1 MRVEQKEREGSGRVL
16 RHNLEICPHLYDPGS
31 CTTGLVDKSFRDA
44 ADSVL
49 CLEPKDRQGSS
60 RVLRHNL
67 EVRSELDNLYS
78 CTKGLAQKRF
88 RDVVD
93 HALCLEPKGREC
105 NNLVLPHN
113 LEVLLGLDNLGTYT
127 KGFAENDV
135 RVASDPELHLELT
148 NVVEMDRSVVKSPQM
163 HPDRMQKSA
172 AARNSKVLKR
182 LLQDD
187 ELLVES
193 QSLSPDVEFV

>member
-16 RHNLEICPHLYDPGS
+16 QHNLEVCPHLYDPGS

-60 RVLRHNL
+60 RVL
-67 EVRSELDNLYS
+67 
-78 CTKGLAQKRF
+78 
-88 RDVVD
+88 
-93 HALCLEPKGREC
+93 
-105 NNLVLPHN
+105 PHN

-127 KGFAENDV
+127 KGFAENDA

>member
-1 MRVEQKEREGSGRVL
+1 MRVEQKQREGSGRVL
-16 RHNLEICPHLYDPGS
+16 RHNLEMCPHLYDPGS

-67 EVRSELDNLYS
+67 EMRPDLNNPYS
-78 CTKGLAQKRF
+78 CTKGLAEKSF
-88 RDVVD
+88 RAACDP
-93 HALCLEPKGREC
+93 ALCLEPKCQEC

-113 LEVLLGLDNLGTYT
+113 LEVLLGLDNLGSYT
-127 KGFAENDV
+127 KRSAENDA
-135 RVASDPELHLELT
+135 RVASDPALHLELT
-148 NVVEMDRSVVKSPQM
+148 NVVDMDRSIVKSLQM
-163 HPDRMQKSA
+163 HLVLMQKSA
-172 AARNSKVLKR
+172 AARNSVILKR

-187 ELLVES
+187 ELVVES
-193 QSLSPDVEFV
+193 Q